1 MNIEL
6 KGTWEQAMK
15 QTVTLLTSV
24 HSHNTKAA
32 QEALGDL
39 AVLLR
44 HVNQIERRDARQK
57 LWESDDA

>member
-1 MNIEL
+1 MNVEL

-15 QTVTLLTSV
+15 QAVTLLTSV
-24 HSHNTKAA
+24 HGHNTKGA